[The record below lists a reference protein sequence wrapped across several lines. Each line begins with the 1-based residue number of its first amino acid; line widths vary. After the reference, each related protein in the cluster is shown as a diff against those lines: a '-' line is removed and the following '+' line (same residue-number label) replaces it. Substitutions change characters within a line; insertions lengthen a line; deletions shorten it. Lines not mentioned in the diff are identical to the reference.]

1 MARPDLAIGCR
12 RSEFDIRYQPTGSR
26 KGAPTLKVASL
37 GECMVEFSQ
46 FGDGAFRRG
55 FGGDTLNTALYLAR
69 LGVDT
74 SYVTALGDDALSAG
88 MLEAW
93 RSEGIKTDLV
103 IRASGRLPGL
113 YMIERDAR
121 GERTFLYW
129 RDRAPAR
136 EFFEQA
142 DKACLN
148 RLAQFDWLYLSGIS
162 LSLYGEA
169 GRARLREL
177 LAAVRHNGGKVAFDG
192 NYRPRGWHDAAT
204 ARAAFSEILPLIDLA
219 LPTFEDEQA
228 LFGDEDL
235 DRCIERYRAG
245 GTREIVIKRG
255 PRGCVIWHD
264 GDCSDMAPPKVVE
277 PVDTTAAGDSFN
289 AGYLAARIGGA
300 SPREAALSGHRLAGA
315 VILSPGA
322 VIPRDAMPKD
332 LLVRWREKNE

>member
-1 MARPDLAIGCR
+1 MVASAM
-12 RSEFDIRYQPTGSR
+12 
-26 KGAPTLKVASL
+26 KVASL
-37 GECMVEFSQ
+37 GECMIEFAQ
-46 FGDGAFRRG
+46 GYDGAFRRG

-74 SYVTALGDDALSAG
+74 SYVTALGDDALSEEI
-88 MLEAW
+88 LTAW
-93 RSEGIKTDLV
+93 RGENIKTDLV

-136 EFFEQA
+136 DFFEQVSTA
-142 DKACLN
+142 QFE

-162 LSLYGEA
+162 LSLYGDS

-177 LAAVRHNGGKVAFDG
+177 LAATRRNGGKVAFDG
-192 NYRPRGWHDAAT
+192 NYRPRGWSDAAI
-204 ARAAFSEILPLIDLA
+204 ARRAFTGILRLIDLA

-228 LFGDEDL
+228 LFGDENL
-235 DRCIERYRAG
+235 DRCIERYRAHG
-245 GTREIVIKRG
+245 VQEIVVKRG
-255 PRGCVIWHD
+255 ANGCVIAL
-264 GDCSDMAPPKVVE
+264 GSDRSEIPPPKVVE

-289 AGYLAARIGGA
+289 AAYLAARIGGA

-322 VIPRDAMPKD
+322 IIPRDLMPPD
-332 LLVRWREKNE
+332 ILARRI